1 MLLGIHISS
10 YVYILYFLHLFIS
23 NFYQNINVEFYF
35 AVYPPMPCTMAPEHQ
50 SKMLETMIHLR
61 VDPVTGLTSKYDY
74 ANNRWKE

>member
-1 MLLGIHISS
+1 MN
-10 YVYILYFLHLFIS
+10 V
-23 NFYQNINVEFYF
+23 FYRYLWKIYATIIDVDFYF
-35 AVYPPMPCTMAPEHQ
+35 SVYPPMPCTMTPEHQ